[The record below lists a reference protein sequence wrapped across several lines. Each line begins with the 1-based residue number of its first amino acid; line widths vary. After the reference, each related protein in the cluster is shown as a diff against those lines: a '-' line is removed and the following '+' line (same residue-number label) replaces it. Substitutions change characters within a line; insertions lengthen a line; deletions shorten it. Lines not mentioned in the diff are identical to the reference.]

1 MRTPPY
7 SSAERGG
14 DPYGLARETSAW
26 KTRARVRSQPDRG
39 RDSLWMLHAAL
50 TAERARVDARQPPC
64 VLLEGSGVRGATR
77 PPAPA
82 ATASTTTREI
92 IRAATSGPRVAGRML
107 ANGLRAVVM
116 PVRPRLTVDRWHAVK
131 LLHRPRDR
139 DVEILLILG
148 RREALLDTLRASGL
162 LPRLQR
168 WPNLRI
174 RVIAD
179 GDHRSARP
187 SCSDRY
193 TPSSTRRSSKCSI
206 GAGTLRPRARPS
218 PRKRMYELTP
228 SDGRADDYLR
238 WRRWRTRR
246 LPAHIDPQPWRGMP
260 AQRLLRAVRPD
271 RTAARNLT
279 TS

>member
-14 DPYGLARETSAW
+14 DPYGLARETSPW
-26 KTRARVRSQPDRG
+26 TTRARVRSQPDRG
-39 RDSLWMLHAAL
+39 RDSVDAPRRPDGRA
-50 TAERARVDARQPPC
+50 RARVDARQPPC
-64 VLLEGSGVRGATR
+64 VLLERSGVRGATR

-82 ATASTTTREI
+82 ATASTTTWEI

-107 ANGLRAVVM
+107 VNGLRAAVM
-116 PVRPRLTVDRWHAVK
+116 PVRSRPTVDRWHAVK
-131 LLHRPRDR
+131 LLDRTRDR

-162 LPRLQR
+162 PPLLQR

-187 SCSDRY
+187 SCSGRC

-206 GAGTLRPRARPS
+206 GPGTLRPRARSSS
-218 PRKRMYELTP
+218 PP
-228 SDGRADDYLR
+228 NGC
-238 WRRWRTRR
+238 
-246 LPAHIDPQPWRGMP
+246 
-260 AQRLLRAVRPD
+260 
-271 RTAARNLT
+271 